1 MSVSPTSISTLSRRS
16 AWSLLGAVLL
26 VPMLLAGCGDSA
38 FKKQFVSNCERG
50 GAPNSVCECVYD
62 KLMDSYTE
70 EEIKALQQSNREQVT
85 RFFDDMIQATRQCS
99 S

>member
-1 MSVSPTSISTLSRRS
+1 M
-16 AWSLLGAVLL
+16 
-26 VPMLLAGCGDSA
+26 
-38 FKKQFVSNCERG
+38 
-50 GAPNSVCECVYD
+50 CECVYD

-85 RFFDDMIQATRQCS
+85 RFFDDMIRATRQCS